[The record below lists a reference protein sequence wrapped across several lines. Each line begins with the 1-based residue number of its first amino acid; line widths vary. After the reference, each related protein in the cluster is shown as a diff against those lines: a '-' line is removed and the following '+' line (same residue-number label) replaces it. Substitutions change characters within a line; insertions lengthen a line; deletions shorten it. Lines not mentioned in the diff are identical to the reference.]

1 MCKSVLNYYVLLRY
15 HLLTHVK
22 TKHNMTISAYNKAH
36 MQLHNVEYG
45 DSNIM
50 DKGRK
55 IGTQKAPQWC
65 DGTMYKCPYCFNIY
79 YRYFTFR
86 IHLINSH
93 KMTDTEERSI
103 CVRENEILTDIYR
116 CKICSTQVKRDRM
129 DIEAHLK
136 QAHKTTLKI
145 YSANFENPSVQESNQ
160 AIVSK
165 LVRMGVLEEPSK
177 SVCRTPKKLKTTK
190 PSDNRNDNRVPHH
203 ENLNKFVS
211 VSENVPLEK
220 MTHVDVKSEFDEPTY
235 LNNPYQPPVDDM
247 ENDLTRKRKRKL
259 PSKLSSDFEV
269 SQVRSLTPDRAET
282 KAKKMSEGGQTSSSP
297 LAQRNINT
305 MNNGAV
311 NSVGNGVT
319 IKSDPDA
326 PPPRSSGKYSASEMV
341 NFITNKKLFSG
352 DEAVMYKCPI
362 AGCEWTCGKEG
373 MRQGPAVLHL
383 LKVHKIQP
391 LQMRERGIKF
401 DKIESKK

>member
-1 MCKSVLNYYVLLRY
+1 
-15 HLLTHVK
+15 
-22 TKHNMTISAYNKAH
+22 MTISAYNKAH

-190 PSDNRNDNRVPHH
+190 PSDNRNDNRVPHY
-203 ENLNKFVS
+203 ENLNKFIS

-220 MTHVDVKSEFDEPTY
+220 MTHVDVKSENEEPTY
-235 LNNPYQPPVDDM
+235 LNNPYQPPVDDT
-247 ENDLTRKRKRKL
+247 ENDFTRKRKRKL

-282 KAKKMSEGGQTSSSP
+282 KVKKMSDGGQMPSSP

-305 MNNGAV
+305 VNNVAV

-326 PPPRSSGKYSASEMV
+326 PPPRNSGKYSASEMV
-341 NFITNKKLFSG
+341 NFITK
-352 DEAVMYKCPI
+352 
-362 AGCEWTCGKEG
+362 
-373 MRQGPAVLHL
+373 
-383 LKVHKIQP
+383 
-391 LQMRERGIKF
+391 
-401 DKIESKK
+401 